1 LPLSGIQRLRTPL
14 IDALDEPLAP
24 QQNALRIAFGI
35 SSRDTPDT
43 FLVAGAVLNLLA
55 AIAARRPLLCIVDD
69 GQWIDATSLQVLG
82 FVGRR
87 LAVEPF
93 AMIFAL
99 REPATVGPLD
109 GLPRLSIEG
118 LDEPDA
124 RALLSR
130 VPGRLDDR
138 IRNRIACETGGNP
151 LALVELSHGM
161 SRAERA
167 SGFALP
173 SAGDDVPSRMEE
185 RYLRRVI
192 DLPGPTQRL
201 LLLAAAGPLGD
212 AVLVWRAAGRLSG
225 PANKYRSR
233 DGSGIAGD

>member
-1 LPLSGIQRLRTPL
+1 
-14 IDALDEPLAP
+14 
-24 QQNALRIAFGI
+24 
-35 SSRDTPDT
+35 
-43 FLVAGAVLNLLA
+43 
-55 AIAARRPLLCIVDD
+55 
-69 GQWIDATSLQVLG
+69 
-82 FVGRR
+82 
-87 LAVEPF
+87 
-93 AMIFAL
+93 MIFAL
-99 REPATVGPLD
+99 REPATVGALD

-138 IRNRIACETGGNP
+138 IRNRIVSETGGNP
-151 LALVELSHGM
+151 LALVELSHEM

-173 SAGDDVPSRMEE
+173 SAGDDLPSRMEE

-192 DLPGPTQRL
+192 DLPEPTQRL

-212 AVLVWRAAGRLSG
+212 AALVWRAADRLSIEPSNMA
-225 PANKYRSR
+225 PATEAGLLEIDDDRTVSASAGALSGVSDRVGRRRTSRPRGALEEASDPELAADAGAWARWTRDRRTGRSR
-233 DGSGIAGD
+233 GSRVGRCLAHDLSA

>member
-1 LPLSGIQRLRTPL
+1 MTAPGGGPPTL
-14 IDALDEPLAP
+14 ISAP
-24 QQNALRIAFGI
+24 
-35 SSRDTPDT
+35 S
-43 FLVAGAVLNLLA
+43 
-55 AIAARRPLLCIVDD
+55 RRPKFCS
-69 GQWIDATSLQVLG
+69 G
-82 FVGRR
+82 
-87 LAVEPF
+87 
-93 AMIFAL
+93 
-99 REPATVGPLD
+99 
-109 GLPRLSIEG
+109 
-118 LDEPDA
+118 
-124 RALLSR
+124 ALLSR

-138 IRNRIACETGGNP
+138 IRNRIVCETGGNP

-225 PANKYRSR
+225 PANKYGSR